1 MTNTNLQPRY
11 IADFEKSDTVIV
23 YDRIQHKFLETMKHS
38 EFVSMNW
45 CENHSTLAIE
55 AAHAGR
61 YSKFSKS
68 QRWKTEQE
76 LKDFYS
82 LCSKKKV
89 ELRLLPETALPKY
102 RMRISLEK
110 SGENDLIAYDNV
122 LKDFPRLWTTCQRPE
137 NIEIHDASVS
147 IYDYKKYTPS
157 LAGFLYREQLKDT
170 SRFLSASDESSKYK
184 KYIAGKIAHEPIC
197 IEMVANRLA
206 NHASDASKI
215 FNGKTEFTLKDGR
228 TVELNLLDV
237 LGFSMGKNNKWK
249 VPEKTTQYVTCMMLL
264 VDLNG
269 DRYINKRTGKP
280 MGWKDIKKYGMVS
293 SAFHQKPGFLRP
305 KFYHHGIKPIV
316 RDIFIEYFGKVERE
330 YDGEKKMVANFDRT
344 NPEHEALFIRIR
356 NTCRIAYEQTTKEMI
371 KYLEYRDG
379 VNLFKL

>member
-23 YDRIQHKFLETMKHS
+23 YDRIKNKFLEIMKHR

-61 YSKFSKS
+61 YSQFSKA

-76 LKDFYS
+76 LRDFYS
-82 LCSKKKV
+82 LCSKKKI
-89 ELRLLPETALPKY
+89 ELRLLPEKALPKY
-102 RMRISLEK
+102 RARLNLEK
-110 SGENDLIAYDNV
+110 SGQNDLLAYHAV

-137 NIEIHDASVS
+137 NVEIHDTSIS
-147 IYDYKKYTPS
+147 IYEYEEYTPA
-157 LAGFLYREQLKDT
+157 LAGFLYREQLKEN
-170 SRFLSASDESSKYK
+170 SMYLSASDEASKYK
-184 KYIAGKIAHEPIC
+184 NYIAGRLAYEPLC
-197 IEMVANRLA
+197 IEMVANRLS
-206 NHASDASKI
+206 NHTSEDSKI
-215 FNGKTEFTLKDGR
+215 FNGKTQFKLNDGR
-228 TVELNLLDV
+228 TVELNLLDI
-237 LGFSMGKNNKWK
+237 LGFSKSKSKGKKNIWNH
-249 VPEKTTQYVTCMMLL
+249 PSKTTQYVTCMMLL
-264 VDLNG
+264 VDSNG
-269 DRYINKRTGKP
+269 DRYLNKRTGKP
-280 MGWKDIKKYGMVS
+280 MGWKDIKNYGMVS
-293 SAFHQKPGFLRP
+293 SGFHQKPGFLRP
-305 KFYHHGIKPIV
+305 KFYHNGIKNIM
-316 RDIFIEYFGKVERE
+316 DGIFTKHFGTVEIL
-330 YDGEKKMVANFDRT
+330 DMT